1 MLLDGK
7 ESRLVDPLRQSERRR
22 EAGLDALS
30 GEPTLA
36 LIPAFLSDV
45 GYDLIHPLAGLIPVL
60 RGAHLARDELMQ
72 YTHGGILRL
81 LARSPLN
88 EQGDPHGDGYLLREA
103 LARHINQAFR
113 HLADNVDVGAH

>member
-1 MLLDGK
+1 MDALGGKLILGVRFDVLLDVA
-7 ESRLVDPLRQSERRR
+7 R
-22 EAGLDALS
+22 
-30 GEPTLA
+30 
-36 LIPAFLSDV
+36 
-45 GYDLIHPLAGLIPVL
+45 DLIEAISHLLPVL
-60 RGAHLARDELMQ
+60 LGAHRARDELLQ
-72 YTHGGILRL
+72 HAGGDRL

>member
-1 MLLDGK
+1 M
-7 ESRLVDPLRQSERRR
+7 
-22 EAGLDALS
+22 DALGS
-30 GEPTLA
+30 KRSL
-36 LIPAFLSDV
+36 LLFFNVLFDV
-45 GYDLIHPLAGLIPVL
+45 VRDRIEAISHLLPVL
-60 RGAHLARDELMQ
+60 LGAHRARDELLQ
-72 YTHGGILRL
+72 HAGGDRL